1 MQIQDVSRAK
11 LLLTELLSACD
22 PRWRTMITQHAEW
35 AETCW
40 LTDPNSSPVKP
51 PCPRD
56 PITNRS
62 ASRDRSMSTL
72 AALPSLIWVFRWL
85 GGFRLNTSRTARS
98 SMALACSS
106 RLASAPHG
114 IRRTW
119 DRSSAAEASRPQPPE
134 DQHCWRWLL
143 RWRSANWL
151 CSEPSYSDHN
161 SFPYRT
167 WQRGRRRLWLGGR
180 LAAPGCPPARRHH
193 AGGGIRW
200 RPRRGCCAPPGSSV
214 G

>member
-1 MQIQDVSRAK
+1 MSSRSDHQQICLAGQVDEHLGCVA
-11 LLLTELLSACD
+11 LADLGLQMA
-22 PRWRTMITQHAEW
+22 WR
-35 AETCW
+35 
-40 LTDPNSSPVKP
+40 V
-51 PCPRD
+51 
-56 PITNRS
+56 
-62 ASRDRSMSTL
+62 
-72 AALPSLIWVFRWL
+72 
-85 GGFRLNTSRTARS
+85 RLNTSRTARS